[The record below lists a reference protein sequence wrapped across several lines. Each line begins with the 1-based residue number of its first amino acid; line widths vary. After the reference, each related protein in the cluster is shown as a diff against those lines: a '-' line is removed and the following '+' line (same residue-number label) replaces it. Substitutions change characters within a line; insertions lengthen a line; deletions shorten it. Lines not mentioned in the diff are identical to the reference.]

1 LISSDQDDNWRKLV
15 LIYPIHETSAQP
27 KIGTDMNFILAM
39 AWRDSRRARSR
50 LLLFSL
56 SVVLGI
62 AALVAI
68 GSFTANLRQAIEDQ
82 SKTLLGAD
90 LAITSRAPLP
100 APLNERLQQ
109 SGGQLSEEISFSSMA
124 VFPSSRGQTR
134 LVSVRAVRGAY
145 PFYGDVVTDP
155 ANARD
160 RWRDPKALSAIA
172 DQTLLDQFGIHPG
185 DPIKLGQT
193 IFTVAGALKKMP
205 GDSAAVALLSPRV
218 YLPLDRLAETGLTA
232 PGSLL
237 RYRTYVRLPNGVD
250 ADSLV
255 TQLREKFGSDRLS
268 FETVEDR
275 KRELGQSLKN
285 VYAFLSLVGFI
296 ALFLGGIGVAS
307 AMNVY
312 VRQKL
317 STVAVL
323 RCLGASARQ
332 SFAIYLVQ
340 GLAIGM
346 IGAAVGAGVGILV
359 QLILPRIVHDFLP
372 FDVAFFVSWAAVL
385 RGVLAGLGIAIV
397 FTLLPLLTVR
407 RVSPLLALR
416 SAFSP
421 TSDGPDW
428 ARRGIFG
435 LIAVAVV
442 AFAVAQT
449 GHWTIGLGF
458 AAGLLVT
465 LLALA
470 GVARGLSALARKFSS
485 TRLPYVWRQGIA
497 NLHRP
502 NNRTILLLVSLG
514 LGAFLLLT
522 LALSRESLLA
532 QIRGRGAGDRPDLL
546 FFDIQDD
553 QIAPLET
560 TLRQQGLSVRA
571 DAPIV
576 TMRINSWKGRPV
588 REVLDDP
595 KVHLP
600 AWTLRREYRST
611 FRDQLGET
619 EKILSGHFVPRIQTD
634 TTPVPISIEEGLA
647 KDMQLE
653 LGDELGWDVQGV
665 TLLTRIASIR
675 SVDWQRLQP
684 NFFIVF
690 PVGAI
695 DAAPKSYVVATRA
708 GGAEKSAAIQQ
719 LIVKEF
725 PNVSAID
732 LSTILQ
738 TLDNIFAKVEFVV
751 RFIALFTAATGA
763 IVLVGA
769 ILTGRF
775 QRVRESVLL
784 RTLGATGRQ
793 LTQIQLVEY
802 AVLGFL
808 AALTG
813 GGLAYAANAALARF
827 VFHLNAVAPLPMLGW
842 TILVLVTLTL
852 VTGFLANRSVTK
864 QSPLEILREEI

>member
-1 LISSDQDDNWRKLV
+1 MK
-15 LIYPIHETSAQP
+15 
-27 KIGTDMNFILAM
+27 FILAM

-50 LLLFSL
+50 LVLFSF

-82 SKTLLGAD
+82 SKVLLGAD

-100 APLNERLQQ
+100 KALDALLQAA
-109 SGGQLSEEISFSSMA
+109 GGTLAEEISFSSMA
-124 VFPSSRGQTR
+124 VFPANHGQTR
-134 LVSVRAVRGAY
+134 LVSVRAVRGPY
-145 PFYGDVVTDP
+145 PFYGDVVTSP
-155 ANARD
+155 SSAAEQ
-160 RWRDPKALSAIA
+160 WRQPQQLAAIA
-172 DQTLLDQFGIHPG
+172 DQTLLDQFGVHPG
-185 DPIKLGQT
+185 DPVKLGQT
-193 IFTVAGALKKMP
+193 SFRVAGALDKMP

-218 YLPLDRLAETGLTA
+218 YIPLDRLNDTGLTA

-237 RYRTYVRLPNGVD
+237 RYQTFVRLPKTID
-250 ADSLV
+250 AESLV
-255 TQLREKFGSDRLS
+255 TELRQKFGSDRLS

-275 KRELGQSLKN
+275 KRDLGQSLKN

-332 SFAIYLVQ
+332 SFSIYLIQ
-340 GLAIGM
+340 GLALGT
-346 IGAAVGAGVGILV
+346 VGAFSGAVLGVVV
-359 QLILPRIVHDFLP
+359 QLILPRIVRDFLP
-372 FDVAFFVSWAAVL
+372 FQVDFFVSWAAVA

-397 FTLLPLLTVR
+397 FTLLPLLAVR

-416 SAFSP
+416 AAFSP
-421 TSDGPDW
+421 PDDKPDW
-428 ARRGIFG
+428 ARRAVYV
-435 LIAVAVV
+435 LIAIAVV

-449 GHWTIGLGF
+449 GRWTVGLAF

-465 LLALA
+465 LLALT
-470 GVARGLSALARKFSS
+470 GVARGLSALARRLVAL
-485 TRLPYVWRQGIA
+485 RLPYVWRQGIA

-502 NNRTILLLVSLG
+502 NNRTVLLLVSLG

-553 QIAPLET
+553 QIGPLEA
-560 TLRQQGLSVRA
+560 TLRTRGLAVRA

-576 TMRINSWKGRPV
+576 TMRINSWKGRAV
-588 REVLDDP
+588 KEVLEDE
-595 KVHLP
+595 KLHLP
-600 AWTLRREYRST
+600 GWTLRREYRST
-611 FRDQLGET
+611 FRDRLGDT
-619 EKILSGHFVPRIQTD
+619 EKLIGGQFVPRIQSG

-647 KDMQLE
+647 KDMQIG

-665 TLLTRIASIR
+665 TVMTRVASIR

-684 NFFIVF
+684 NFFVVF
-690 PVGAI
+690 PAGVLEP
-695 DAAPKSYVVATRA
+695 APKSFVVATRA
-708 GGAEKSAAIQQ
+708 GSAENSAAVQQ
-719 LIVKEF
+719 SIVKQF

-751 RFIALFTAATGA
+751 RFIALFTAATGG
-763 IVLVGA
+763 IVLIGA

-784 RTLGATGRQ
+784 RTLGASGRQ

-808 AALTG
+808 SALTG
-813 GGLAYAANAALARF
+813 GGLAYAANALLAHF
-827 VFHLNAVAPLPMLGW
+827 VFHLTPVAPLALLGW
-842 TILVLVTLTL
+842 TILTLVTLTL
-852 VTGFLANRSVTK
+852 VTGYFTNRSVTK
-864 QSPLEILREEI
+864 QPPLEILREEI

>member
-1 LISSDQDDNWRKLV
+1 
-15 LIYPIHETSAQP
+15 
-27 KIGTDMNFILAM
+27 MNFILAM
-39 AWRDSRRARSR
+39 AWRDSRRSRSR
-50 LLLFSL
+50 LLLFSF

-68 GSFTANLRQAIEDQ
+68 NSVTANSRAAVEDQ

-100 APLNERLQQ
+100 AALQDRLKAA
-109 SGGQLSEEISFSSMA
+109 GGQVSEEISFSSMA
-124 VFPSSRGQTR
+124 VFPTCRGQTR

-155 ANARD
+155 AGARN
-160 RWRDPKALSAIA
+160 RWRDPRTGTVIA
-172 DQTLLDQFGIHPG
+172 DETLLEQFGVKPG
-185 DPIKLGQT
+185 DPIKLGRT
-193 IFTVAGALKKMP
+193 TFTVAGALKKMP
-205 GDSAAVALLSPRV
+205 GDSAAVAILSPRV
-218 YLPLDRLAETGLTA
+218 YMPLDRLAETGLTA

-237 RYRTYVRLPNGVD
+237 RYRTYARLPNGFD
-250 ADSLV
+250 ADALV
-255 TQLREKFGSDRLS
+255 TELRQKFGSDRLS

-285 VYAFLSLVGFI
+285 VYAFFSLVGFI
-296 ALFLGGIGVAS
+296 SLFLGGIGVAS
-307 AMNVY
+307 AMNTY

-340 GLAIGM
+340 GVAIGVL
-346 IGAAVGAGVGILV
+346 GAVVGAGLGIVV
-359 QLILPRIVHDFLP
+359 QVVLTRVVHDFLP
-372 FDVAFFVSWAAVL
+372 FEIAFFISWPAIA
-385 RGVLAGLGIAIV
+385 RGVFSGLTIAIV
-397 FTLLPLLTVR
+397 FTLLPLLSVR

-416 SAFSP
+416 AAFSAA
-421 TSDGPDW
+421 GAKPDW
-428 ARRGIFG
+428 LRRGLLVVIG
-435 LIAVAVV
+435 LAVV

-449 GHWTIGLGF
+449 DRWIVGLGF
-458 AAGLLVT
+458 AGGLLVT

-470 GVARGLSALARKFSS
+470 GVARGLSVLARKFAAP
-485 TRLPYVWRQGIA
+485 RLPYVWRQGIA

-502 NNRTILLLVSLG
+502 NNRTVLLLVSLG

-522 LALSRESLLA
+522 LALTRESLLA

-560 TLRQQGLSVRA
+560 SLRQQGFPVRA

-576 TMRINSWKGRPV
+576 TMRISSWKGRPV
-588 REVLDDP
+588 RDVLEDP
-595 KVHLP
+595 KLHLP

-611 FRDQLGET
+611 FRDRLGET
-619 EKILSGHFVPRIQTD
+619 EKLLNGKFVPRIQPD
-634 TTPVPISIEEGLA
+634 TTPIPISIEEGLA
-647 KDMQLE
+647 KDMQLD

-665 TLLTRIASIR
+665 TLLTKITSIR
-675 SVDWQRLQP
+675 TVDWQRLQP

-690 PVGAI
+690 PDGVLEG
-695 DAAPKSYVVATRA
+695 APKSYVVATRA
-708 GGAEKSAAIQQ
+708 GSAEKSAALQQ
-719 LIVKEF
+719 SIVKQF

-738 TLDNIFAKVEFVV
+738 TLDNIFAKVEYAV
-751 RFIALFTAATGA
+751 RFIALFTAATGG
-763 IVLVGA
+763 IVLIGA

-784 RTLGATGRQ
+784 RTLGATGKQ
-793 LTQIQLVEY
+793 LVQIQLVEY
-802 AVLGFL
+802 AVLGLL

-813 GGLAYAANAALARF
+813 GGLAFAANALLARF
-827 VFHLNAVAPLPMLGW
+827 VFHLNAVAPPAMLGW
-842 TILVLVTLTL
+842 TVLILVGLTL
-852 VTGFLANRSVTK
+852 LTGFFANRSVTK
-864 QSPLEILREEI
+864 QPPLEILREEI